1 VNALGLLRPDLFI
14 FLCLLFLLIIV
25 VAISQITRTHKVY
38 LAFHSIMMVWPLG
51 QYVVSIAV
59 RPDIQLIFLKLSF
72 VSIGLIGPGW
82 LFFVLFLT
90 QRTSWLKSS
99 RLAAVLLPSII
110 SVAAV
115 LWNPNGLFFTS
126 EGDHLGD
133 RQYGPMFWLLAF
145 TQFGYLF
152 VTLISMYYTMKN
164 DSSSKRRKQM
174 TTTLLGMFVLTGFA
188 VLDVLVNVMLRDY
201 LPIVPGLM
209 SIGILLSD
217 FCFVVAISRYGMF
230 DVLSTAQKDIID
242 HMSMGI
248 IVVDDSNKVI
258 EANRGAEPFALVAKG
273 DDFEMDK
280 FLSSVE
286 HREEVREFL
295 YRYRNYPG
303 SRQQTEISWR
313 DGRYVSIQISPVLDE
328 TKSVLAKVITF
339 QDVTEQRKHVEE
351 MNRKNEALHERN
363 LELILIQEELF
374 RVNQKLEQ
382 MAITDGLTGCYNR
395 RFLMQQLEHEV
406 MLNYRYGTPFSIFL
420 FDIDHFKTFNDRY
433 GHVVGDEV
441 ICKTAETVRNSL
453 RRTDIL
459 ARYGGEEFTIYL
471 PHTNREQAELLADRI
486 IQAVAASE
494 IAVGKEKVGITI
506 SMGTITE
513 EAFQKPV
520 VDVKEYLRSMFAQV
534 DAALYQAKNQG
545 RNRVVVAS

>member
-1 VNALGLLRPDLFI
+1 
-14 FLCLLFLLIIV
+14 
-25 VAISQITRTHKVY
+25 
-38 LAFHSIMMVWPLG
+38 MMVWPLG

>member
-1 VNALGLLRPDLFI
+1 MGLIRPDLFI

-51 QYVVSIAV
+51 QYAVSIAV

-258 EANRGAEPFALVAKG
+258 EVNRGAEPFALVAKG

-280 FLSSVE
+280 FLSSIE

-494 IAVGKEKVGITI
+494 IAVGKETVGITI

-520 VDVKEYLRSMFAQV
+520 DDVKEYLRSMFAQV